1 MRFVVKS
8 LYIRTQRAL
17 WFTVIMA
24 AVLAALSVA
33 VYQLTRDSLLREVQ
47 QDVRQ
52 RAALIA
58 AAAPTPLQASDT
70 DVFSAPDVFVQILVP
85 RGKFLGTST
94 TLGGRTCPSCGVPYG
109 PPR

>member
-8 LYIRTQRAL
+8 LYIRTRLAL

-24 AVLAALSVA
+24 LVLAVLSYA

-52 RAALIA
+52 RATVIA
-58 AAAPTPLQASDT
+58 ASAGGAAGTSLVTSNT
-70 DVFSAPDVFVQILVP
+70 DMFSAPDVFVQVVDP
-85 RGKFLGTST
+85 RGQVLSGSSN
-94 TLGGRTCPSCGVPYG
+94 LSGRTLPF
-109 PPR
+109 